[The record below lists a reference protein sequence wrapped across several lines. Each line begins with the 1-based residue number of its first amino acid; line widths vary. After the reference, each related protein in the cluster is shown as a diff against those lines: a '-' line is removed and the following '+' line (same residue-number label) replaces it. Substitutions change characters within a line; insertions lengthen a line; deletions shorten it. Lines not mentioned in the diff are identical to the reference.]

1 MIENAQ
7 KAKYSVY
14 MHTNLINGKVY
25 IGKSFRNPVYRWGKD
40 GSGYLRCS
48 RGHNKVN
55 QRHFASAIKKYGWEN
70 FKHEV
75 LFKGLSSKEASEK
88 EKELIRQYESN
99 NPSKGYNMTEG
110 GEGCAGRIVTQET
123 RDLLKESL
131 KKYKKIYQYDKK
143 GNFIKEWRDC
153 EEILSAFKV
162 ESDSNL
168 YSHLAGKQ
176 KSFKGFIFKLE
187 ETDDVQ
193 YRIKTTAKSIRCYT
207 LDGKYIKTYSSYQEA
222 FKETGSHPSMIVRC
236 LRKECVSSGGFVWK
250 EDIGDYEDVI
260 VPRKYEKNFSA
271 VLQIDDFGNVVA
283 EFDSIKEAKKHTS
296 VADISAVCRGL
307 RRKAGGYFW
316 KYKYERK
323 EVEKK
328 RKWTK
333 ETCYVE
339 AQKYATKTEFMKGSG
354 GAYNVAC
361 AKGWLDDYVWF
372 VDGRKRNAENQRIWT
387 KITCYELAQKCKT
400 RGEFKKISQSAYN
413 VSRKNGWL
421 KDYTWFENGHTLC
434 WDNKRKWTREMC
446 FEEAKKYA
454 SRGEFQKHS
463 CSAYNASLK
472 NGWLDDYTW
481 MQRSYKSGKSN
492 DKAQLELNFG

>member
-1 MIENAQ
+1 
-7 KAKYSVY
+7 V
-14 MHTNLINGKVY
+14 
-25 IGKSFRNPVYRWGKD
+25 D
-40 GSGYLRCS
+40 
-48 RGHNKVN
+48 

-75 LFKGLSSKEASEK
+75 LFKGLTAEEAAEK

-110 GEGCAGRIVTQET
+110 GEGCAGRIMTQET

-193 YRIKTTAKSIRCYT
+193 YCIKTTAKSIRCYS
-207 LDGKYIKTYSSYQEA
+207 LDGKYIKTYSSYREA
-222 FKETGSHPSMIVRC
+222 FKETGAQPSMILRSVRG
-236 LRKECVSSGGFVWK
+236 ECVSAGGFVWR
-250 EDIGDYEDVI
+250 EDVGDYWDIEV
-260 VPRKYEKNFSA
+260 RGKYEMNYSP
-271 VLQIDDFGNVVA
+271 VLQIDKSGNVVG
-283 EFDSIKEAKKHTS
+283 EYESIKDAIEKTGI
-296 VADISAVCRGL
+296 VNISPVCRGL
-307 RRKAGGYFW
+307 RKRAGGYVW
-316 KYKYERK
+316 KYKGEYKECERR
-323 EVEKK
+323 
-328 RKWTK
+328 RKWDY
-333 ETCYVE
+333 ESCYSE
-339 AQKYATKTEFMKGSG
+339 AKKYTTKTEFEYGSC
-354 GAYNVAC
+354 GAYSVAC
-361 AKGWLDDYVWF
+361 AKGWLDDYTWF
-372 VDGRKRNAENQRIWT
+372 VDGRKKNAENQRIWT

-421 KDYTWFENGHTLC
+421 KDYVWFENGHAII
-434 WDNKRKWTREMC
+434 RKWTREIC
-446 FEEAKKYA
+446 FQEAKKYA

-481 MQRSYKSGKSN
+481 MQRRYKSGESK